1 MGICAAVVDEGRG
14 RWAHVWTKVGHIWL
28 TRVGWGG
35 GECMCT
41 AVVDEVGAGGHT
53 CGLDVVI
60 EGRRQVGLC
69 VPQWFKVRGRWVHV
83 CCSG

>member
-1 MGICAAVVDEGRG
+1 MCDAVVDEG
-14 RWAHVWTKVGHIWL
+14 
-28 TRVGWGG
+28 GG

-41 AVVDEVGAGGHT
+41 AVVDEGRAGGHT

-69 VPQWFKVRGRWVHV
+69 VLQWFKGRGRWVHV